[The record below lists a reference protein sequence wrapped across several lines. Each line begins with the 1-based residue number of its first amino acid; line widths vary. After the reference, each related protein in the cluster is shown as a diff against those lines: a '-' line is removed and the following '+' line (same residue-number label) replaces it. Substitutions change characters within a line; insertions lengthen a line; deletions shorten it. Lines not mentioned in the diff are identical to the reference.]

1 MFYYNR
7 YNDLTKFITN
17 ENELKIT
24 NEVEIYISDYYDIS
38 IDLSYLN
45 SINELDKEF
54 ICTISKNVCDIDNT
68 VQKYCQYILKEPDFD
83 FDLAII
89 SIKNNNSIIVDYW
102 GNVVDLES
110 TSYLSAKTRLG
121 EPTVRIALLPPERF
135 EYFCKKGEKHGG
147 RTVLSVV
154 SKEEAREIL
163 KSSVSVRAKLLHS
176 GNPDVL
182 FGRRLLE
189 GVQIYPAVID
199 KDGNMQ
205 YTQINGTEII
215 VNKELGV
222 TFKDGD
228 VSESIV

>member
-54 ICTISKNVCDIDNT
+54 ICTISKNVCDIDNI
-68 VQKYCQYILKEPDFD
+68 VQKYCQYILKKSDFY

-102 GNVVDLES
+102 GNVVNSQFDVELKYEGNKFILTRFNKRIVSS
-110 TSYLSAKTRLG
+110 TDNK
-121 EPTVRIALLPPERF
+121 
-135 EYFCKKGEKHGG
+135 
-147 RTVLSVV
+147 
-154 SKEEAREIL
+154 IL
-163 KSSVSVRAKLLHS
+163 NKSTIK
-176 GNPDVL
+176 
-182 FGRRLLE
+182 
-189 GVQIYPAVID
+189 
-199 KDGNMQ
+199 
-205 YTQINGTEII
+205 
-215 VNKELGV
+215 
-222 TFKDGD
+222 
-228 VSESIV
+228 

>member
-24 NEVEIYISDYYDIS
+24 NEVEIYISNYYDIS

-68 VQKYCQYILKEPDFD
+68 VQKYCQYILKEPDFY

-102 GNVVDLES
+102 GNVFNSQFDVELKYEGNKFILTRFNKRIVFS
-110 TSYLSAKTRLG
+110 TDNK
-121 EPTVRIALLPPERF
+121 
-135 EYFCKKGEKHGG
+135 
-147 RTVLSVV
+147 
-154 SKEEAREIL
+154 IL
-163 KSSVSVRAKLLHS
+163 NKSTIK
-176 GNPDVL
+176 
-182 FGRRLLE
+182 
-189 GVQIYPAVID
+189 
-199 KDGNMQ
+199 
-205 YTQINGTEII
+205 
-215 VNKELGV
+215 
-222 TFKDGD
+222 
-228 VSESIV
+228 